1 MLSIQTPVRRR
12 LLPLLC
18 VPLAIWGGVS
28 FLSAASPAPAGSSS
42 SCRLPFVAKPL
53 PTPTLTPT
61 ATPLPPI
68 PNVRVERSCS
78 CFEGGSRD
86 DPNGE
91 YVCFKNHEARSV
103 DLTGWQVQDETGHT
117 YVFPR
122 FTLQP
127 GATVRLFSGP
137 GSNTGTELHW
147 ARGLVWNNS
156 HDTVYLYDAFGRLVE
171 AYVY

>member
-1 MLSIQTPVRRR
+1 MPDTQRPIWRS
-12 LLPLLC
+12 LLPLLYLF
-18 VPLAIWGGVS
+18 LALLARVS
-28 FLSAASPAPAGSSS
+28 FSSAALPPSETSA
-42 SCRLPFVAKPL
+42 SCHLPFVAKPV

-68 PNVRVERSCS
+68 TDVRVEGSCS
-78 CFEGGSRD
+78 CFEGGSRA

-91 YVCFKNHEARSV
+91 YVCFRNHDPQAV
-103 DLTGWQVQDETGHT
+103 DMAGWQVHDEAGHT

-122 FTLQP
+122 FTLAS
-127 GATVRLFSGP
+127 GATVRLHSGP
-137 GSNTGTELHW
+137 GSNTETELHW

-156 HDTVYLYDAFGRLVE
+156 HDTVYLYDAFGRLVD